1 MLFSALVCLIRVRLA
16 PSPLDRVA
24 YVAVPGSLSCLCLLV
39 WRWLLDLLRMFW
51 QAPSAQL
58 DQMLKVQWQIFPRNS
73 GFFFSFF
80 FDWNQSFLYEAFR
93 KVQLLSILGDS
104 EGWKPLAVFWA
115 SLKVLWQQCWMPPS
129 TVSIE
134 ETQFTENDNNNSN
147 KKISFITK
155 CKSQSSS
162 NVHAYLSKAI
172 YLVKYGPKTAFFRQL
187 ARLVF
192 RWK

>member
-1 MLFSALVCLIRVRLA
+1 MTPRSSTDVLAGSFSTA
-16 PSPLDRVA
+16 
-24 YVAVPGSLSCLCLLV
+24 GSDAEGPVTDISKKQ
-39 WRWLLDLLRMFW
+39 WL
-51 QAPSAQL
+51 
-58 DQMLKVQWQIFPRNS
+58 
-73 GFFFSFF
+73 FFSFF

-147 KKISFITK
+147 KKISCITK

-192 RWK
+192 GWK